1 MNYMEE
7 ERDMSKSKIEVSVDI
22 KRPFS
27 EVHDFLDD
35 SDNDPLWQTSVMESK
50 RSSDG
55 PIGVGTIYHV
65 KAKFLGRLWEQD
77 WEVVEHDKD
86 EHHWKAKTTSGPL
99 KMVAELRYKETD
111 GGTHTRVIRSLEV
124 DVGHFFKLAT
134 PVVERSIKRELD
146 TDFEI
151 LKDILEHQ

>member
-1 MNYMEE
+1 MP
-7 ERDMSKSKIEVSVDI
+7 KSKIEVSVDI
-22 KRPFS
+22 KRPFTD
-27 EVHDFLDD
+27 VHDFLDD
-35 SDNDPLWQTSVMESK
+35 SDNDPLWQTSVMES
-50 RSSDG
+50 RRNNTDG
-55 PIGVGTIYHV
+55 PIAVGTIYHV

-99 KMVAELRYKETD
+99 QMTAELRYKEMD
-111 GGTHTRVIRSLEV
+111 GITRVIRSLEV

-151 LKDILEHQ
+151 LKDILENQ